1 MLSFEAKK
9 NVSFRKIKEF
19 CELNQ
24 IKINNIEEFVILLLQ
39 ENHNFNFIGK
49 STISDIWDRHILDS
63 AQILQYIPDFSVK
76 IADLGSGAGF
86 PGIIISILGAKEVHL
101 IEKSVRKCEF
111 LRKAKLLSSNR
122 LFVHQARIEE
132 LEDQKFDVL
141 TSRALASLDKL
152 LDYNLKFVKN
162 GGYGLFLK
170 GRNLDIEL
178 QEAKKSF
185 DFKFELY
192 PSLTSEESRII
203 KVWEVSKIKQNK
215 I

>member
-203 KVWEVSKIKQNK
+203 KVWEVSKI
-215 I
+215 

>member
-101 IEKSVRKCEF
+101 IEKSPR
-111 LRKAKLLSSNR
+111 AHLLVSINC
-122 LFVHQARIEE
+122 
-132 LEDQKFDVL
+132 L
-141 TSRALASLDKL
+141 T
-152 LDYNLKFVKN
+152 
-162 GGYGLFLK
+162 
-170 GRNLDIEL
+170 
-178 QEAKKSF
+178 
-185 DFKFELY
+185 
-192 PSLTSEESRII
+192 II
-203 KVWEVSKIKQNK
+203 
-215 I
+215 